1 MQLRAAGRTTCGNA
15 TFMLLANLVV
25 ATLLAWK
32 LVGLGQTY
40 LRRPTEQRAW
50 LVGAAAGVVIVGFIG
65 AALAA
70 VGALKLTFEP
80 NFLLMVGNAFSNFY
94 EEYIY
99 RGALLAILMKYL
111 GNKSV
116 AVIISA
122 LVFCQGHLHFPLPL
136 LFVVFLAGLLWGA
149 MVLRYQS
156 IWPAWLS
163 HCVMDFIADSI
174 STSEARRP
182 ASRDKWL
189 RAVAGRAGAWLGSE
203 FASSWAMSAALRRAL
218 QEQRCHLI
226 ASVGFARARRKREF
240 LSRIERVDQHDGFR
254 RRQLR
259 SLHWLRSRD
268 RNDNRG

>member
-1 MQLRAAGRTTCGNA
+1 MQTNAIRLRGLAIAAAVTATYLVVGAYVNLPVREALKRAVGGA
-15 TFMLLANLVV
+15 PYWLDHITFMLLANLVV
-25 ATLLAWK
+25 ATLLAWW

-40 LRRPTEQRAW
+40 LRRPTDQRAW
-50 LVGAAAGVVIVGFIG
+50 LVGAVAGVLIVGFIG

-94 EEYIY
+94 EEFIY
-99 RGALLAILMKYL
+99 RGALLAILVKYL

-136 LFVVFLAGLLWGA
+136 LLVVFLSGVLWGA

-174 STSEARRP
+174 F
-182 ASRDKWL
+182 D
-189 RAVAGRAGAWLGSE
+189 V
-203 FASSWAMSAALRRAL
+203 
-218 QEQRCHLI
+218 
-226 ASVGFARARRKREF
+226 
-240 LSRIERVDQHDGFR
+240 
-254 RRQLR
+254 
-259 SLHWLRSRD
+259 
-268 RNDNRG
+268 

>member
-1 MQLRAAGRTTCGNA
+1 MQTHATRLRGLVVAAAVTA
-15 TFMLLANLVV
+15 TYLVVGAYVNLPLREALKRAVGGHVPYWLDHIAFMLLAYLVV

-40 LRRPTEQRAW
+40 LRRPTDLRAW
-50 LVGAAAGVVIVGFIG
+50 PIGAAAGVLIVPFIG

-70 VGALKLTFEP
+70 VGALKLKFEP
-80 NFLLMVGNAFSNFY
+80 NFLLMIGNLFSNFY

-99 RGALLAILMKYL
+99 RGTLLAILMKYV

-116 AVIISA
+116 AITVSA

-136 LFVVFLAGLLWGA
+136 LLVVFLSALLWGA

-174 STSEARRP
+174 F
-182 ASRDKWL
+182 D
-189 RAVAGRAGAWLGSE
+189 V
-203 FASSWAMSAALRRAL
+203 
-218 QEQRCHLI
+218 
-226 ASVGFARARRKREF
+226 
-240 LSRIERVDQHDGFR
+240 
-254 RRQLR
+254 
-259 SLHWLRSRD
+259 
-268 RNDNRG
+268 